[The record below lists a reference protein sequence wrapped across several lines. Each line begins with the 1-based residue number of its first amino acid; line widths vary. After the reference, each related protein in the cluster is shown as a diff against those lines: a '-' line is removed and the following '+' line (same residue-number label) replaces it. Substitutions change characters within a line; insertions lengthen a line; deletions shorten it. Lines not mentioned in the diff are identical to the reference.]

1 MCVITIFRL
10 YHSPSITKQLPSM
23 TNRRI
28 PNLSYN
34 ENEFNKA
41 NPFYESAL
49 KNSGFNY
56 SMKFE
61 ALVVNARQN
70 RNRKVISFNLP
81 CSLNVKTNIGK
92 VFVRR
97 QVPRS
102 YKFNKVF
109 NLKTNTISYNSI
121 LSVKNLIKQH
131 NAKILNQD
139 QDKI

>member
-1 MCVITIFRL
+1 MCVIIICRL
-10 YHSPSITKQLPSM
+10 YHPPSITKQLPSM

-28 PNLSYN
+28 PNLSCN

-41 NPFYESAL
+41 NSFYESAL

-61 ALVVNARQN
+61 ASVVNARQN

-92 VFVRR
+92 VSVRK

-109 NLKTNTISYNSI
+109 NLKTNTVSYNSI
-121 LSVKNLIKQH
+121 LNVKNLIKQH
-131 NAKILNQD
+131 NEKILSQG

>member
-10 YHSPSITKQLPSM
+10 YHPPSITKQLPSM

-81 CSLNVKTNIGK
+81 CSLHVKTNIGK

-102 YKFNKVF
+102 YKVSKVF

>member
-10 YHSPSITKQLPSM
+10 YHPPSFTKQLPSM

-92 VFVRR
+92 VFVRS

-102 YKFNKVF
+102 
-109 NLKTNTISYNSI
+109 SI
-121 LSVKNLIKQH
+121 
-131 NAKILNQD
+131 
-139 QDKI
+139 